1 MWSQHITREQPSFLL
16 LNYKTFS
23 GLIDTNVNVTII
35 ASMFWLQKWPTL
47 KLSSIL
53 IGGQVPNWGKNKE
66 F

>member
-23 GLIDTNVNVTII
+23 GLIDTNNVNVTII

-53 IGGQVPNWGKNKE
+53 IGG
-66 F
+66 